1 MFDRWSPPPWE
12 RKSGWEKDDDFAR
25 WWRERPDLEE
35 ENSPGE
41 KRPCLCD
48 PEDNC
53 VCCDCPI
60 CRS

>member
-1 MFDRWSPPPWE
+1 VTWE
-12 RKSGWEKDDDFAR
+12 QDDDFAR
-25 WWRERPDLEE
+25 WWRERPDLKE